1 MSNKGFEYAN
11 SLRLLEFSIF
21 PKNPP
26 ESTIRLGFTIIRY
39 NFFTENDARKN
50 FNRKFQSLLFF
61 LLYDQQL
68 QYVRYTFSIFPTA
81 TERTF
86 IARF

>member
-39 NFFTENDARKN
+39 NFSTENDARKN
-50 FNRKFQSLLFF
+50 FNRNFQILFF

-68 QYVRYTFSIFPTA
+68 RYVRYTFSIFPTA